1 MESALQRF
9 GANVRQARRDRD
21 WSQEDLSGATGLA
34 TVQVSRIE
42 RGVREI
48 RLTTLVRLLD
58 GLEVPPEKLL
68 DGLLGRSDQ
77 ARADSESSANRTK

>member
-1 MESALQRF
+1 VESAPQRF
-9 GANVRQARRDRD
+9 GKNVRQARLDRG
-21 WSQEDLSGATGLA
+21 WSQEDLSGKTGLA

-58 GLEVPPEKLL
+58 GLDVPPETLL
-68 DGLLGRSDQ
+68 DGLLGQS
-77 ARADSESSANRTK
+77 